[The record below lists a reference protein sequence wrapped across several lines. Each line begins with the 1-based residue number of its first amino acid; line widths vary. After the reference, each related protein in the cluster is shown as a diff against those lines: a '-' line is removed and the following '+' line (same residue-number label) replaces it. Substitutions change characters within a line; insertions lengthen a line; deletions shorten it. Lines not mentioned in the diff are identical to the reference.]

1 MSSDPRS
8 GAPSSDPEAGGAVVA
23 GSGAEPP
30 LPRETTS
37 DLPTLIRARGAT
49 LLDALELHLPGA
61 REHADGAASYAFA
74 AAVEIGAGRR
84 SAESIRETARLHE
97 IGKIYVPTSVLAKGA
112 EELDQKKRALLE
124 SIPANGAELARGA
137 GIPGEACAWIG
148 ETGERRPE
156 RERRR
161 ADPARVADHPRRVR
175 LRCRPQCGGA
185 RVWAAAA
192 RRSDR
197 RASGRGGPRARPTRG
212 RRPGGDAGSR
222 RRPRLGEP
230 SGEGRLTWRN
240 PRSLGSWIR
249 RSGDLGQHPVH
260 PLGVQLP
267 QQQLRPRLVR
277 YPEGNRLRD
286 YAWVSPRIP
295 GLSHAH
301 RAVEDLLECV
311 EMGDAGGNRR
321 RRVTTDRLTRRPQTI
336 RRPR

>member
-8 GAPSSDPEAGGAVVA
+8 GAPSSDPEAGGAVVV

-112 EELDQKKRALLE
+112 EELDQQERALLE

-148 ETGERRPE
+148 ETGERFDGAGPKGNAGE
-156 RERRR
+156 RIPLESRII
-161 ADPARVADHPRRVR
+161 RVACACD
-175 LRCRPQCGGA
+175 
-185 RVWAAAA
+185 AALSAVEPG
-192 RRSDR
+192 S
-197 RASGRGGPRARPTRG
+197 G
-212 RRPGGDAGSR
+212 RRPHA
-222 RRPRLGEP
+222 EA
-230 SGEGRLTWRN
+230 
-240 PRSLGSWIR
+240 IAA
-249 RSGDLGQHPVH
+249 
-260 PLGVQLP
+260 
-267 QQQLRPRLVR
+267 LR
-277 YPEGNRLRD
+277 G
-286 YAWVSPRIP
+286 
-295 GLSHAH
+295 
-301 RAVEDLLECV
+301 
-311 EMGDAGGNRR
+311 AGGQELDP
-321 RRVTTDRLTRRPQTI
+321 RVVDGLVAMLDRVAGRA
-336 RRPR
+336 